1 MLSKYR
7 EYKQTYMFLLLCNV
21 PKMIYVETII
31 QLTALGAAYRPLL
44 LIEYNLKLE
53 AKRYSWS
60 QYNTVVTTS

>member
-44 LIEYNLKLE
+44 
-53 AKRYSWS
+53 
-60 QYNTVVTTS
+60 